1 MKLRKEL
8 FLLGIILGLAVLI
21 LRTESVFA
29 FFRIDPIAPQRPN
42 LPIRQMNPVNK
53 MQRIKFKKINPTATP
68 TPSATPTPTLTPTPT
83 PIFAEEFD
91 SFSLDTWEW
100 YPNGGVTQ
108 IGDGIIA
115 LSGNPPSNFPF
126 FRIKFNPFPTVGD
139 FSLETRINY
148 TQIGS
153 AGTGLVFS
161 QNPQDPFSFGSAYLS
176 PSFGGVWSDGV
187 VFNLQNVVPLPGLGF
202 FTYRFS
208 FQEPNF
214 WKIYVDDI
222 KVAERED
229 NRRPGS
235 LWFGSPDPDIHT
247 NWSNFGIDFIRI
259 YGYDK

>member
-1 MKLRKEL
+1 MKLRIEL
-8 FLLGIILGLAVLI
+8 FLLGIILGLTVLI

-29 FFRIDPIAPQRPN
+29 FFQIEPITPQTPN
-42 LPIRQMNPVNK
+42 LPFGQM
-53 MQRIKFKKINPTATP
+53 RKINKIPRMKFNKIKPTAP
-68 TPSATPTPTLTPTPT
+68 TSTPTPTNTPTPTPT

-126 FRIKFNPFPTVGD
+126 FRIKFNPFPIVGD

-148 TQIGS
+148 TQIGDS
-153 AGTGLVFS
+153 GTGVVFS
-161 QNPQDPFSFGSAYLS
+161 INPQDPFSFGNAYLA
-176 PSFGGVWSDGV
+176 PSLGGVWSDGV
-187 VFNLQNVVPLPGLGF
+187 VLNLQNVIPLAGLGF
-202 FTYRFS
+202 YTYRFS
-208 FQEPNF
+208 FHEPKF

-222 KVAERED
+222 KVAEKEVTV
-229 NRRPGS
+229 RPQS

-247 NWSNFGIDFIRI
+247 DWSNFDIDYIRI
-259 YGYDK
+259 YGFDK